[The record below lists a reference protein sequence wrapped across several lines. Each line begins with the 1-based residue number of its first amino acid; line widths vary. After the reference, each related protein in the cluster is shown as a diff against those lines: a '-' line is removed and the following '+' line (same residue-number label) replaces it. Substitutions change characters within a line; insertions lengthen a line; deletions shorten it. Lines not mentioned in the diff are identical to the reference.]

1 MAKFSIEH
9 PYLIVVTCL
18 IACVMGLTSFGRMAV
33 DLFPPIQIPVVMCAT
48 FYNGMP
54 PQQIEAD
61 ITDTFERFFTIGS
74 NIDHMTSRSITGVSL
89 IQVYFTPGSNADAD
103 ITQISNL
110 ALADLKRLPE
120 GTLPPVVLNLGGGSS
135 LPVCLLTVKGK
146 GLNQTQ
152 LHDYLQ
158 YQIRDQIAGVR
169 GATVVPP
176 FGGKYRQVMVYV
188 DPLKLQALQ
197 ISPMDVVRAVDSSNV
212 ILPAGDVRIGP
223 FDYNIYTNSQVVSPK
238 QLNGVLIKSIGHV
251 DGTGSVGEKNV
262 YLRDVGK
269 AVDGSYL
276 QYNMVRVDGQRSV
289 YVPIMMQGGNTS
301 IIKVVD
307 GIRAAI
313 KQLRDI
319 PRQMKASVV
328 FSQSAFVKE
337 AISTVETEGGIG
349 LLLTAIMILIFLGS
363 MRATTAVFLS
373 IPISVLA
380 AIFLLYIGGSTV
392 NAFLL
397 SGIALAFSRLID
409 NSVIVLENIY
419 RHMELGEAP
428 RPASEVGT
436 NEVAMAVLAITLAT
450 IVVFFPVTMLYG
462 VSKFLFMALA
472 SGVVLSLIA
481 SYFVAVSVVP
491 LYCSKILKPLHDH
504 REGESS
510 ERVRRRSLGQR
521 FNAAFNVKFEK
532 LLNGY
537 DRWVAKTL
545 AYPRATVL
553 AFVGGFALSLLLYP
567 FLGFAF
573 FPKTDQG
580 QFMINLQAPT
590 GSRLGVTEDYV
601 EQVENIVR
609 HTVSPHDLSTI
620 VSNIGVNSDF
630 SALFTPNSVMD
641 TAFVQVGLNKDHT
654 VSSFTDMDKVRQKIS
669 DQLPEL
675 RTYFHSGGLIS
686 SVLNQGAPAPIDV
699 QVSGA
704 RLGRDAAIARGI
716 AARIRSLPEISDVF
730 IPQGMDYPG
739 LMINVNRTR
748 ASELGLTPKNVIDNV
763 ITALTSDVMI
773 APSYWVSPRT
783 GNNYFV
789 TVQYPNNEV
798 KSISDLRTMPL
809 HAPDLSEPTYL
820 DQVAT
825 ISKIPTPTEVD
836 HYQLERDVDI
846 YVSPKGEDLSRPLA
860 AIQKIVANTKL
871 PSRNFRINIRGL
883 VNTMETSF
891 HSFAVGLIL
900 AILLVYLIL
909 VAQFKSFTDP
919 FLILLAI
926 PTGLTGV
933 LLILFLS
940 GTTVNIQSLMGTLM
954 MIGMVV
960 SNTILIVDFAK
971 RLQFE
976 EHRSIREAVAL
987 ACRIRLRP
995 ILMTSLA
1002 TVVGML
1008 AMAFKLE
1015 PGSEAYAPLARAIIG
1030 GVSVSVLLSIFVI
1043 PAAYLLVYRR
1053 REAEAE
1059 AAAGGQ

>member
-1 MAKFSIEH
+1 
-9 PYLIVVTCL
+9 
-18 IACVMGLTSFGRMAV
+18 
-33 DLFPPIQIPVVMCAT
+33 
-48 FYNGMP
+48 
-54 PQQIEAD
+54 
-61 ITDTFERFFTIGS
+61 
-74 NIDHMTSRSITGVSL
+74 
-89 IQVYFTPGSNADAD
+89 
-103 ITQISNL
+103 
-110 ALADLKRLPE
+110 LADLKRLPE
-120 GTLPPVVLNLGGGSS
+120 GTLPPVVLNMGGGSS
-135 LPVCLLTVKGK
+135 LPVCMLTVKGK

-158 YQIRDQIAGVR
+158 YQIRDQIAGVK

-188 DPLKLQALQ
+188 NPLKLQALQ
-197 ISPMDVVRAVDSSNV
+197 LSPMDVVNAVNNSNV

-223 FDYNIYTNSQVVSPK
+223 LDYNIYTNSQVTRPK
-238 QLNGVLIKSIGHV
+238 DLNNVLLKSVGKV
-251 DGTGSVGEKNV
+251 DGTVGEKNV
-262 YLRDVGK
+262 FLRDVGK

-301 IIKVVD
+301 IINVVD

-313 KQLRDI
+313 KHLRDI
-319 PRQMKASVV
+319 PQQMKASVV
-328 FSQSAFVKE
+328 FDQSAFVKE
-337 AISTVETEGGIG
+337 AIHTVMTEGGIG
-349 LLLTAIMILIFLGS
+349 LFLTAIMVLIFLGS

-380 AIFLLYIGGSTV
+380 AFFMLYIGGSTI

-436 NEVAMAVLAITLAT
+436 NEVALAVLAITLAT

-462 VSKFLFMALA
+462 VSKVLFTALA

-491 LYCSKILKPLHDH
+491 LYCAKVLKSL
-504 REGESS
+504 EGHGE
-510 ERVRRRSLGQR
+510 EQQPHERRRSLGQR
-521 FNAAFNVKFEK
+521 FNAAFNVRFERM
-532 LLNGY
+532 LNGY

-545 AYPRATVL
+545 EYPRATVL
-553 AFVGGFALSLLLYP
+553 GFIGIFALSLLLYP
-567 FLGFAF
+567 LLGFAF

-580 QFMINLQAPT
+580 QFMINLTAPT
-590 GSRLGVTEDYV
+590 GSRLDVTEDYV
-601 EQVENIVR
+601 EQVENIIR

-620 VSNIGVNSDF
+620 VSNIGVMPDF
-630 SALFTPNSVMD
+630 SSLFTPNSVMD
-641 TAFVQVGLNKDHT
+641 TAFVQVGLKADHS
-654 VSSFTDMDKVRQKIS
+654 VSSFTDMDRVRRKIS

-675 RTYFHSGGLIS
+675 QTYFHSGGLIS
-686 SVLNQGAPAPIDV
+686 SVLDQGAPAQIDV
-699 QVSGA
+699 QVSGQRLPEDA
-704 RLGRDAAIARGI
+704 RIARGL
-716 AARIRSLPEISDVF
+716 ASQIRQLPSISDVY
-730 IPQGMDYPG
+730 IPQSMDYPG
-739 LMINVNRTR
+739 LMIHVSRTR
-748 ASELGLTPKNVIDNV
+748 ASELGLTPKIVIDNV

-773 APSYWVSPRT
+773 APSYWVSPNT

-789 TVQYPNNEV
+789 TVQYPNDQV
-798 KSISDLRTMPL
+798 QSLSDLRAMPL
-809 HAPDLSEPTYL
+809 KAPNLSQPTFL
-820 DQVAT
+820 NQVAT
-825 ISKIPTPTEVD
+825 ITKIPTPTEVD
-836 HYQLERDVDI
+836 HYQLDRDIDI

-871 PSRNFRINIRGL
+871 PSANFRINIRGL

-909 VAQFKSFTDP
+909 VAQFRSFTDP

-933 LLILFLS
+933 LLILYLT

-976 EHRSIREAVAL
+976 EHRPVREAVAL
-987 ACRIRLRP
+987 ACRLRLRP

-1030 GVSVSVLLSIFVI
+1030 GVSVSVVLSIFVI
-1043 PAAYLLVYRR
+1043 PAAYLLVYGR
-1053 REAEAE
+1053 RETPAAENE
-1059 AAAGGQ
+1059 

>member
-54 PQQIEAD
+54 PEQIEAD

-74 NIDHMTSRSITGVSL
+74 NIDYMTSRSITGVSL
-89 IQVYFTPGSNADAD
+89 IEVYFTPGSSADAD

-120 GTLPPVVLNLGGGSS
+120 GTLPPVVLNMGGGSS
-135 LPVCLLTVKGK
+135 LPVCMLTVKGK
-146 GLNQTQ
+146 GLSQTQ
-152 LHDYLQ
+152 LHDFLQ

-197 ISPMDVVRAVDSSNV
+197 VSPMDVVRAVNSSNV

-223 FDYNIYTNSQVVSPK
+223 LDYNIYTNSQVARPT

-251 DGTGSVGEKNV
+251 DGTGTVGEKNV

-276 QYNMVRVDGQRSV
+276 QYNLVRVDGQRSV
-289 YVPIMMQGGNTS
+289 YVPIMKQGGNTS

-313 KQLRDI
+313 KDLRDI

-328 FSQSAFVKE
+328 FDQSAFVKE

-380 AIFLLYIGGSTV
+380 AIFLLYIGGSTI

-419 RHMELGEAP
+419 RHMELGESP
-428 RPASEVGT
+428 RAASDAGT
-436 NEVAMAVLAITLAT
+436 NEVALAVLAITLAT

-462 VSKFLFMALA
+462 VSKFLFTALA

-491 LYCSKILKPLHDH
+491 LYCSKVLKPLHEH
-504 REGESS
+504 EE
-510 ERVRRRSLGQR
+510 EQAEQARRRSWGER
-521 FNAAFNVKFEK
+521 FNAAFNARFERM
-532 LLNGY
+532 LNDY

-545 AYPRATVL
+545 EFPRATV
-553 AFVGGFALSLLLYP
+553 AGFIGVFALSLLLYP
-567 FLGFAF
+567 LLGFAF

-580 QFMINLQAPT
+580 QFMINLETPT
-590 GSRLGVTEDYV
+590 GSRLGVSEDYV

-609 HTVSPHDLSTI
+609 RTVSPHDLSTI
-620 VSNIGVNSDF
+620 VSNIGVMPDF
-630 SALFTPNSVMD
+630 SSLFTPNSVMD
-641 TAFVQVGLNKDHT
+641 TAFVQVGLKEDHS
-654 VSSFTDMDKVRQKIS
+654 VSSFTDMDEVRRKIS
-669 DQLPEL
+669 EQLPEL

-699 QVSGA
+699 QVSGM
-704 RLGRDAAIARGI
+704 RLRRDAAIARGI
-716 AARIRSLPEISDVF
+716 AARIRRLPDISDVY
-730 IPQGMDYPG
+730 IPQGMAYPG

-748 ASELGLTPKNVIDNV
+748 ASELGLTPENVIDNV
-763 ITALTSDVMI
+763 ITSLTSDVMI
-773 APSYWVSPRT
+773 APSYWVSPNT

-798 KSISDLRTMPL
+798 KSISNLRTMPL
-809 HAPDLSEPTYL
+809 HAPNLSEPTYL

-836 HYQLERDVDI
+836 HYQLERDIDI

-871 PSRNFRINIRGL
+871 PSKNFRINIRGL

-933 LLILFLS
+933 LLILYLS

-976 EHRSIREAVAL
+976 EHRPIREAVAL

-1043 PAAYLLVYRR
+1043 PAAYLLVYGR
-1053 REAEAE
+1053 RETEP
-1059 AAAGGQ
+1059 AGSGQ

>member
-18 IACVMGLTSFGRMAV
+18 IACVMGLTSIGRMAV
-33 DLFPPIQIPVVMCAT
+33 DLFPTINIPVVMCAT

-54 PQQIEAD
+54 PRQIEAD

-74 NIDHMTSRSITGVSL
+74 NIDYMTSRSLTGVSL
-89 IQVYFTPGSNADAD
+89 ITISFAPGSNANTD

-120 GTLPPVVLNLGGGSS
+120 GTLPPVVLGVGGSS
-135 LPVCLLTVKGK
+135 LPVCMLTVKGK

-158 YQIRDQIAGVR
+158 YQIRDQIAGVH

-197 ISPMDVVRAVDSSNV
+197 MSPMDVVNAVNSSNV

-223 FDYNIYTNSQVVSPK
+223 LDYNIYTNSQVTRPK
-238 QLNGVLIKSIGHV
+238 QLNNVLLRTVGDA
-251 DGTGSVGEKNV
+251 DGGVGEKNV
-262 YLRDVGK
+262 FLRDVGK

-276 QYNMVRVDGQRSV
+276 QYNLVRVDGQRSV
-289 YVPIMMQGGNTS
+289 YVPVMKQGGSTS
-301 IIKVVD
+301 IINVVE

-313 KQLRDI
+313 KHLRDI
-319 PRQMKASVV
+319 PHQMKASVV
-328 FSQSAFVKE
+328 FDQSAFVKQ
-337 AISTVETEGGIG
+337 AIHTVMTEGGIG
-349 LLLTAIMILIFLGS
+349 LFLTAVMVLIFLGS

-380 AIFLLYIGGSTV
+380 AMFFLYIGGSSI

-428 RPASEVGT
+428 RVASEVGT
-436 NEVAMAVLAITLAT
+436 NEVALAVLAITLAT
-450 IVVFFPVTMLYG
+450 IVVFFPVTLLYG
-462 VSKFLFMALA
+462 VSKFLFTALA
-472 SGVVLSLIA
+472 AGVVFSLIA

-491 LYCSKILKPLHDH
+491 LYCAKVLKPL
-504 REGESS
+504 EGHGGEESQPA
-510 ERVRRRSLGQR
+510 RRRSFGER
-521 FNAAFNVKFEK
+521 FNAAFNTRFERM
-532 LLNGY
+532 LNAY

-545 AYPRATVL
+545 DFPRATLVG
-553 AFVGGFALSLLLYP
+553 FVGIFALSLVLYP

-580 QFMINLQAPT
+580 QFVINVKAPT

-609 HTVSPHDLSTI
+609 RTVTPHDLSTI
-620 VSNIGVNSDF
+620 VSNIGVMPDF
-630 SALFTPNSVMD
+630 SSLFTPNSAMD
-641 TAFVQVGLNKDHT
+641 TAFVQVGLKEDHST
-654 VSSFTDMDKVRQKIS
+654 SSFTYMDEVRQKIAE
-669 DQLPEL
+669 QLPEL
-675 RTYFHSGGLIS
+675 QTYFHSGGLIS
-686 SVLNQGAPAPIDV
+686 SVLNQGAPAQIDV
-699 QVSGA
+699 QVSGQTL
-704 RLGRDAAIARGI
+704 RIDDDIARGL
-716 AARIRSLPEISDVF
+716 AARIKRLPMISDVY
-730 IPQGMDYPG
+730 IPQDMDYPG
-739 LMINVNRTR
+739 LMIHVNRTR

-773 APSYWVSPRT
+773 APSYWVSPNT

-798 KSISDLRTMPL
+798 KSLADLKTMPL
-809 HAPDLSEPTYL
+809 HSPELSEPTYL

-825 ISKIPTPTEVD
+825 ISQIPTPTEVD
-836 HYQLERDVDI
+836 HYQLERDIDI
-846 YVSPKGEDLSRPLA
+846 YIAPKGEDLSRPLA
-860 AIQKIVANTKL
+860 AIKKVVSNTNL
-871 PSRNFRINIRGL
+871 PSTNFRINIRGL
-883 VNTMETSF
+883 VNTMESSF
-891 HSFAVGLIL
+891 HSFAIGLIL
-900 AILLVYLIL
+900 SILLVYLIL

-926 PTGLTGV
+926 PTGITGV

-960 SNTILIVDFAK
+960 SNTILIVDFAN
-971 RLQFE
+971 RL
-976 EHRSIREAVAL
+976 RSEGRSVGDAVAHS
-987 ACRIRLRP
+987 CRIRLRP

-1008 AMAFKLE
+1008 PMAFKLE
-1015 PGSEAYAPLARAIIG
+1015 PGSAAYAPLARSIIG
-1030 GVSVSVLLSIFVI
+1030 GVSVSVILSIFVI
-1043 PAAYLLVYRR
+1043 PAAYLLAYRR
-1053 REAEAE
+1053 RETA
-1059 AAAGGQ
+1059 Q

>member
-33 DLFPPIQIPVVMCAT
+33 DLFPPIKIPVVMCAT

-89 IQVYFTPGSNADAD
+89 IEVYFTPGSSADAD

-120 GTLPPVVLNLGGGSS
+120 GTLPPVVLNMGGGSS
-135 LPVCLLTVKGK
+135 LPVCMLTVKGK
-146 GLNQTQ
+146 GMTQTQ

-197 ISPMDVVRAVDSSNV
+197 VSPMDVVRAVDSSNV

-223 FDYNIYTNSQVVSPK
+223 LDYNIYTNSQVVRPS

-251 DGTGSVGEKNV
+251 DGTGTVGEKNV
-262 YLRDVGK
+262 YLRDIGK

-289 YVPIMMQGGNTS
+289 YVPIMKQGGNTS

-313 KQLRDI
+313 KHLRDI
-319 PRQMKASVV
+319 PSQMKASVV
-328 FSQSAFVKE
+328 FDQSAFVKE

-380 AIFLLYIGGSTV
+380 AIFLLYIGGSTI

-462 VSKFLFMALA
+462 VSKFLFTALA
-472 SGVVLSLIA
+472 SGVVLSLVA

-491 LYCSKILKPLHDH
+491 LYCSKILKPL
-504 REGESS
+504 EGHGHE
-510 ERVRRRSLGQR
+510 EHMERRRSLGQR
-521 FNAAFNVKFEK
+521 FNAAFNAKFEK
-532 LLNGY
+532 LLDGY

-545 AYPRATVL
+545 QYPRATV
-553 AFVGGFALSLLLYP
+553 AGFIGVFALSLLLYP
-567 FLGFAF
+567 LLGFAF

-580 QFMINLQAPT
+580 QFMINLEAPS
-590 GSRLGVTEDYV
+590 GSRLDVTEDYV
-601 EQVENIVR
+601 EKVENIVR
-609 HTVSPHDLSTI
+609 HAVSSHDLSTI
-620 VSNIGVNSDF
+620 VSNIGVMPDF
-630 SALFTPNSVMD
+630 SSLFTPNSVMD
-641 TAFVQVGLNKDHT
+641 TAFVQVGLKEDHS
-654 VSSFTDMDKVRQKIS
+654 VSGFTDMDNVRRKIS
-669 DQLPEL
+669 EQLPEL

-704 RLGRDAAIARGI
+704 RLRRDALIAHGI
-716 AARIRSLPEISDVF
+716 AARIRRLPEISDVF
-730 IPQGMDYPG
+730 IPQSMDYPG

-798 KSISDLRTMPL
+798 KSISDLSTMPL
-809 HAPDLSEPTYL
+809 HAPNLSEPTYL

-825 ISKIPTPTEVD
+825 ISRIPTPTEVD
-836 HYQLERDVDI
+836 HYQLERDIDI

-871 PSRNFRINIRGL
+871 PSKNFRINIRG
-883 VNTMETSF
+883 
-891 HSFAVGLIL
+891 
-900 AILLVYLIL
+900 
-909 VAQFKSFTDP
+909 
-919 FLILLAI
+919 
-926 PTGLTGV
+926 
-933 LLILFLS
+933 
-940 GTTVNIQSLMGTLM
+940 
-954 MIGMVV
+954 
-960 SNTILIVDFAK
+960 
-971 RLQFE
+971 
-976 EHRSIREAVAL
+976 
-987 ACRIRLRP
+987 
-995 ILMTSLA
+995 
-1002 TVVGML
+1002 
-1008 AMAFKLE
+1008 
-1015 PGSEAYAPLARAIIG
+1015 
-1030 GVSVSVLLSIFVI
+1030 
-1043 PAAYLLVYRR
+1043 
-1053 REAEAE
+1053 
-1059 AAAGGQ
+1059 

>member
-18 IACVMGLTSFGRMAV
+18 IACVMGLTSIGRMAV
-33 DLFPPIQIPVVMCAT
+33 DLFPPIEIPVVMCAT

-54 PQQIEAD
+54 PEQIEAD

-89 IQVYFTPGSNADAD
+89 IEVYFTPGSSADAD

-120 GTLPPVVLNLGGGSS
+120 GTLPPVVLNMGGGSS
-135 LPVCLLTVKGK
+135 LPVCMLTVKGK

-158 YQIRDQIAGVR
+158 YQIRDQIAGVK

-197 ISPMDVVRAVDSSNV
+197 ISPTDVVRAVNSSNV

-223 FDYNIYTNSQVVSPK
+223 LDYNIYTNSQVARPE
-238 QLNGVLIKSIGHV
+238 QLNGVLIKTIGNV
-251 DGTGSVGEKNV
+251 DGTVGEKNV
-262 YLRDVGK
+262 YLRDIGK

-276 QYNMVRVDGQRSV
+276 QYNLVRVDGQRSV
-289 YVPIMMQGGNTS
+289 YVPIMKQGGNTS
-301 IIKVVD
+301 IINVVD

-313 KQLRDI
+313 KRLRDI
-319 PRQMKASVV
+319 PSQMKASVV
-328 FSQSAFVKE
+328 FDQSAFVKE
-337 AISTVETEGGIG
+337 AIHTVLTEGGIG
-349 LLLTAIMILIFLGS
+349 LFLTAVMVLIFLGS

-380 AIFLLYIGGSTV
+380 AIFLLYIGGSTI

-428 RPASEVGT
+428 LPASEVGT
-436 NEVAMAVLAITLAT
+436 NEVALAVLAITLAT

-472 SGVVLSLIA
+472 SGVVLSLVA

-491 LYCSKILKPLHDH
+491 LYCANILKPL
-504 REGESS
+504 
-510 ERVRRRSLGQR
+510 ERHEEEEHHAARQSWGQR
-521 FNAAFNVKFEK
+521 FNAAFNAWFERM
-532 LLNGY
+532 LNRY

-545 AYPRATVL
+545 EYPRATVL
-553 AFVGGFALSLLLYP
+553 GFISVFALSLLLYP
-567 FLGFAF
+567 LLGFAF

-580 QFMINLQAPT
+580 QFMVNLEAPI
-590 GSRLGVTEDYV
+590 GSRLGVTENYV
-601 EQVENIVR
+601 EQVENIIR
-609 HTVSPHDLSTI
+609 HTVSPHDLRTI
-620 VSNIGVNSDF
+620 VSNIGVMPDF

-641 TAFVQVGLNKDHT
+641 TAFVQVGLKEDHR
-654 VSSFTDMDKVRQKIS
+654 VSSFTDMDRVRQKIA

-699 QVSGA
+699 QVSGMKLADDA
-704 RLGRDAAIARGI
+704 RIARRL
-716 AARIRSLPEISDVF
+716 AARIRRLPDIGHVF
-730 IPQGMDYPG
+730 IPQSMDYPG
-739 LMINVNRTR
+739 LMIHVNRTR
-748 ASELGLTPKNVIDNV
+748 ASELGLTPKNIIDNV
-763 ITALTSDVMI
+763 ITALTSDVVI
-773 APSYWVSPRT
+773 APSYWVSPNT

-789 TVQYPNNEV
+789 TVQYPNNSV
-798 KSISDLRTMPL
+798 RSISDLSTMPL
-809 HAPDLSEPTYL
+809 HAPNLSQSTYL

-825 ISKIPTPTEVD
+825 ISRVPTPTEVD
-836 HYQLERDVDI
+836 HYQLERAIDV

-860 AIQKIVANTKL
+860 AIQKIVASTTL

-883 VNTMETSF
+883 ANTMETSF

-933 LLILFLS
+933 LLILYLS
-940 GTTVNIQSLMGTLM
+940 GTTLNIQSLMGTLM

-976 EHRSIREAVAL
+976 EHRPIREAVAL
-987 ACRIRLRP
+987 ACRLRLRP

-1030 GVSVSVLLSIFVI
+1030 GVSVSVVLSIFVI
-1043 PAAYLLVYRR
+1043 PAAYLLAYGR
-1053 REAEAE
+1053 RETEPEPEGNAL
-1059 AAAGGQ
+1059 